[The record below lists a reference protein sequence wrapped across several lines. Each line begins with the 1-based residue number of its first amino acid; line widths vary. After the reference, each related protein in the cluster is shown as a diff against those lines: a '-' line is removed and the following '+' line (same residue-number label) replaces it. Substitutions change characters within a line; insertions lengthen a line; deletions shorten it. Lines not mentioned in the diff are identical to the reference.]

1 MRLFRTAFLFAAAVL
16 PSATHAE
23 PLSYK
28 APFVSTNAGDETIDF
43 ADGTFVN
50 HGLVGIGRLSADLK
64 DAKGD
69 SLGSFSSM
77 AIDPKSWSRTATGYT
92 GRLYSLPDRGFND
105 PDKNLFFDYQG
116 RVLAF
121 DFSFIPYSGADL
133 PAAASS
139 QSQIVFKPLDDKAVF
154 LTGLD
159 GKPTTGADPGSNTVE
174 MDGYTLPIPPAGAL
188 GAGSLSFDAEALTY
202 RGDGSFYVGD
212 EYAAAIYLFGPDGRL
227 KGLIPPGPALAPM
240 KDGKINDTS
249 LDAPTTGR
257 RNNQG
262 LEAVSITPDGKTLF
276 AVLQSSTL
284 QDSGAKGQANR
295 AVTRIYAYD
304 ISADP
309 LPRTPKAVYAIEL
322 PVYSKKGDGKIDSTA
337 AQSEIVALDDHRF
350 LMLARDSTGHG
361 CSCKAPEMYKS
372 VLVVDTT
379 GATNLAGT
387 DYETGVKPI
396 APQTDGRNAL
406 DPSIAPAKSQ
416 VLVNML
422 NTTQLGKFGMNID
435 NLNANDLTLS
445 EKWEAMTLV
454 PALDPA
460 APNDA
465 FLFIG
470 NDNDFLTTRGMMKGS
485 PYDAGLTNDTMV
497 LAYRLTLPE
506 DLAKALTAKA
516 LAAK

>member
-1 MRLFRTAFLFAAAVL
+1 MRLLRTALLIAASTLPAAA
-16 PSATHAE
+16 HAE
-23 PLSYK
+23 PLAYK
-28 APFVSTNAGDETIDF
+28 SPFVSTNAGDDKIDF
-43 ADGTFVN
+43 AGGTFVN

-77 AIDPKSWSRTATGYT
+77 AIDPKSWAKTATGYT
-92 GRLYSLPDRGFND
+92 GRLYSLPDRGYND

-121 DFSFIPYSGADL
+121 DLNFMPYSGPGL
-133 PAAASS
+133 PAATTS
-139 QSQIVFKPLDDKAVF
+139 QSQVTLKPLDDKAVF

-159 GKPTTGADPGSNTVE
+159 GKPTTGADPGSNTVS
-174 MDGYTLPIPPAGAL
+174 MDGYTLPVPPAGAL
-188 GAGSLSFDAEALTY
+188 GDGSLSFDAEALTY
-202 RGDGSFYVGD
+202 RADGSFYVGD
-212 EYAAAIYLFGPDGRL
+212 EYAAALYLFSADGKL
-227 KGLIPPGPALAPM
+227 KGLIPPGPALVPM
-240 KDGKINDTS
+240 KDGKINYTS
-249 LDAPTTGR
+249 MDAPDTGR

-262 LEAVSITPDGKTLF
+262 LEAASITPDGKTLL
-276 AVLQSSTL
+276 AVLQSGAL
-284 QDSGAKGQANR
+284 QDSSAKGQANR
-295 AVTRIYAYD
+295 AITRIYAYD

-309 LPRTPKAVYAIEL
+309 LPKAPKAVYAIEL

-337 AQSEIVALDDHRF
+337 AQSEMVALDDHRF
-350 LMLARDSTGHG
+350 LLLARDSTGHG
-361 CSCKAPEMYKS
+361 CNCKAPEMYKA

-396 APQTDGRNAL
+396 APVKDGKDVL
-406 DPSIAPAKSQ
+406 DASITPAKSE
-416 VLVNML
+416 VLINML
-422 NTTQLGKFGMNID
+422 NTAQLKKFGMNID
-435 NLNANDLTLS
+435 NPNANDFTLG

-470 NDNDFLTTRGMMKGS
+470 NDNDFLTTKGVMKGAA
-485 PYDAGLTNDTMV
+485 YDAGLTNDTMV

-506 DLAKALTAKA
+506 DLAKAL
-516 LAAK
+516 AAK